1 VSGSASEQ
9 WSWPVLHDAQRAVL
23 LDVLFN
29 GSRSRAEL
37 ARRTGLSRTSLTR
50 LTRDLVEF
58 GFVSEG
64 EISAP
69 NGRGR
74 PSEMLDLR
82 PESAHFAGIKLT
94 GDALYAAV
102 IDLRANVVATQEH
115 PLVSRDVE
123 AVVELIGTV
132 VAGLMEQYRRLAAVG
147 VCLAGD
153 VQLIDGHLVVEGSWF
168 LGWDSVPLAD
178 LVAAATGLPAAVA
191 NDVQA
196 LTAAHH
202 WFGAGV
208 GCSSLAVI
216 GLGAGIGAGLI
227 VRDELVAGAHGHPGK
242 ISHTPVTNSGPRC
255 DHGHVGCASAFVTM
269 PAIMRNAGV
278 DGEPSAG
285 AGGDGFAEVLRRA
298 DAGDPAALEA
308 FRGAGTALGV
318 VIAQL
323 VNFFDPQKVVV
334 TGEGLNIFDYAAA
347 EVDAAIAYRLDPA
360 ASPVV
365 LDVHAFEF
373 ADYAWAAAIS
383 AIRVVV

>member
-1 VSGSASEQ
+1 VNNDET
-9 WSWPVLHDAQRAVL
+9 WSWPALHDAQRAVL

-50 LTRDLVEF
+50 LTRDLVEL

-102 IDLRANVVATQEH
+102 IDLRANVVTSQEH
-115 PLVSRDVE
+115 PLVSRDVD
-123 AVVELIGTV
+123 AVVGLIGTV
-132 VAGLMEQYRRLAAVG
+132 VAELRARFPRLTAVG

-153 VQLIDGHLVVEGSWF
+153 VQLSDGRLVVQGSWF
-168 LGWDSVPLAD
+168 LGWDSVPLAE

-216 GLGAGIGAGLI
+216 GLGAGIGAGII
-227 VRDELVAGAHGHPGK
+227 VGDELVTGAHGHPGK
-242 ISHTPVTNSGPRC
+242 ISHTPVTGTGPRC

-269 PAIMRNAGV
+269 PAIARNAGGDV
-278 DGEPSAG
+278 DHF
-285 AGGDGFAEVLRRA
+285 DDVLRRA
-298 DAGDPAALEA
+298 DAGDPVALDA

-318 VIAQL
+318 VIAQI
-323 VNFFDPQKVVV
+323 VNLIDPQKVVV
-334 TGEGLNIFDYAAA
+334 TGEGLAIFDYAHA
-347 EVDAAIAYRLDPA
+347 EVDAAIADRLDPA
-360 ASPVV
+360 ASGAV
-365 LDVHAFEF
+365 LDVRAFQF

-383 AIRVVV
+383 AIRAVV